1 MKKALM
7 MLVMSL
13 SALTLTNVA
22 TAAPH
27 FEHDSRADHH
37 DNGKKSREFRDYN
50 SDQNADKRRM
60 REERGVKRLQQIKWQ
75 PGYVMPQHYRSSG
88 YKVGFK
94 EHNLPR
100 PERKQQ
106 WYKVNNDFI
115 LVDSDS
121 NSIVRIAN

>member
-13 SALTLTNVA
+13 SVLILTNVA

-27 FEHDSRADHH
+27 F
-37 DNGKKSREFRDYN
+37 DNEQRNDRKSREFRDN
-50 SDQNADKRRM
+50 NDDAVNDKRRM

-75 PGYVMPQHYRSSG
+75 PGYVMPQHYRGSG
-88 YKVGFK
+88 YKVEFK

-100 PERKQQ
+100 PDRKQQ

-121 NSIVRIAN
+121 NSILRIAN